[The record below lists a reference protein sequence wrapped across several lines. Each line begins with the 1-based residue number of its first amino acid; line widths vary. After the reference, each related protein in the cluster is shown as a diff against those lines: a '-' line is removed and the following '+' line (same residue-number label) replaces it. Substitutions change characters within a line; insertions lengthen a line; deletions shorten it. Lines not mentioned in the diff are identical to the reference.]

1 MYIKGVVTMPK
12 RSENFRKKEG
22 AETSAPF
29 RSALPQAVDFF

>member
-1 MYIKGVVTMPK
+1 MYIKGVVTMTK
-12 RSENFRKKEG
+12 RSENFRKKG